1 MGRRWKIRQDED
13 MEATKGEETSGEKEL
28 WEIDILCRGRA
39 GVFCQKQISKLCFS
53 LFDCSTYTKLLVVSF
68 L

>member
-1 MGRRWKIRQDED
+1 